1 MGSRNL
7 VDAAPTLRRGGSTLD
22 KEHFWG
28 DGFRITFTPHEIV
41 FRLPGLSRQLIV
53 AKELRVRDWNL
64 RPKRRIRHDDIQAS
78 KRNGRLRW
86 LEAREVPTGKGQR
99 VHIEDI
105 DGLIGFGGHAQTH
118 RRGTNEE
125 PIEVG
130 AKEVRLDELA
140 ETFPDGA
147 ELLR

>member
-1 MGSRNL
+1 MLTFASTMKASTGRSML
-7 VDAAPTLRRGGSTLD
+7 ASTHVWHKIHRRMYSSPELPRMPSGRTIPIRPPGFSQST
-22 KEHFWG
+22 
-28 DGFRITFTPHEIV
+28 
-41 FRLPGLSRQLIV
+41 
-53 AKELRVRDWNL
+53 L

-78 KRNGRLRW
+78 KRNRRLRW

-118 RRGTNEE
+118 RRGTNEK

-140 ETFPDGA
+140 EPFPDGA